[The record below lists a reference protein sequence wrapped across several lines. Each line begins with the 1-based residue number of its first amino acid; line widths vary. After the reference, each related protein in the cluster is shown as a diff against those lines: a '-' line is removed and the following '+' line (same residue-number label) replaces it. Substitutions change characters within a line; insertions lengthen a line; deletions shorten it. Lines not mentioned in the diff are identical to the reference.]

1 MSRTQAPV
9 APKVSANRPALL
21 WWREDLRLA
30 DNPALDAAAKSGR
43 PMVSIYV
50 LDRESPG
57 VRPMGEASSWW
68 LHHSLAALSRS
79 LREIGGGEVLVLRG
93 PARETVGRVVSS
105 LNIGEVFWNRRYAAA
120 ERAVDQAIAT
130 DLHMVDV
137 AVRTFNGILVHEP
150 DEVLPKSGGFFHIY
164 GPYWKAV
171 TARLNETRAVLPAPK
186 RLIEASVDGLTL
198 DAVPLERVGLLP
210 TIDWAEGLD
219 ATWRPGESHGREALS
234 HFVDAGLAT
243 YETGRNDLAAD
254 GSSRLS
260 PYLRHGEISP
270 VDVIQ
275 AVNRAAGSRPPGD
288 AVKFL
293 QEVTW
298 RDFTYNLLAHAPEIT
313 TAAYSARF
321 RGFPWRKLTAS
332 ELKAW
337 QRGRTGYPIVDAGMR
352 QLWNTGWMHNRVRMI
367 TASFLVK
374 HLLADWKIGEEWF
387 WDTLCDADPA
397 NNVVNW
403 QWVAGCGPDAAPFF
417 RIFNPVLQGEK
428 FDPEGVY
435 VKRFVPEL
443 GRLDRAWIHKPWEA
457 PAEVLS
463 RAGVKLGHSYP
474 GPMVDHAAARTR
486 ALDLFRSTRPARA
499 TDPVE

>member
-1 MSRTQAPV
+1 MSRSHAPV
-9 APKVSANRPALL
+9 ALETSVERPTLI

-30 DNPALDAAAKSGR
+30 DNPALDAAAASAR
-43 PMVSIYV
+43 PIVSIYV

-79 LREIGGGEVLVLRG
+79 LSEIGGGSLMVLRG
-93 PARETVGRVVSS
+93 PAREVVGKVVSR
-105 LNIGEVFWNRRYAAA
+105 LQIGEVLWNRRYAAA
-120 ERAVDQAIAT
+120 ERAVDDTIAADLQAA
-130 DLHMVDV
+130 DV
-137 AVRTFNGILVHEP
+137 RLRTFNGILVHEP
-150 DEVLPKSGGFFHIY
+150 DAVLPKAGGFFHVY
-164 GPYWKAV
+164 APYWKAV
-171 TARLNETRAVLPAPK
+171 EARQGKTRNLLPAPK
-186 RLIEASVDGLTL
+186 RLIEASVDASSIGAIPL
-198 DAVPLERVGLLP
+198 DQVGLLP
-210 TIDWAEGLD
+210 TIAWAKGLE
-219 ATWRPGESHGREALS
+219 ATWRPGESNGRQALQR
-234 HFVDAGLAT
+234 FVEAGLAD
-243 YETGRNDLAAD
+243 YESGRNDLAAD

-270 VDVIQ
+270 VEVIH
-275 AVNRAAGSRPPGD
+275 AVRRAAGAKPRRD
-288 AVKFL
+288 VVKYL

-313 TAAYSARF
+313 TEAYAPRF
-321 RGFPWRKLTAS
+321 KDFPWRRLPAS

-352 QLWNTGWMHNRVRMI
+352 QLWDTGWMHNRVRMI

-403 QWVAGCGPDAAPFF
+403 QWIAGCGPDAAPFF

-428 FDPEGVY
+428 FDPGGVY

-443 GRLDRAWIHKPWEA
+443 DRLDGAWVHKPWEA
-457 PAEVLS
+457 PAAVLS
-463 RAGVKLGHSYP
+463 RAGVELGRTYP
-474 GPMVDHAAARTR
+474 RPIVDHAAARSR
-486 ALDLFRSTRPARA
+486 ALDLFRSTRPVRT
-499 TDPVE
+499 TDPVD